1 MVTALRKSHHHSAGQ
16 PQATPA
22 TRPVGSAETSKPPA
36 YLTGRDFS
44 SKRRMHSD
52 SLEPAILA
60 AYRDHPSWKGPQ
72 IAQHVGCDKDN
83 VRRVLAKNGLPLRGR
98 GNSIKALGRAARA
111 AGLTPETIRAL
122 AAQMREAA
130 E

>member
-1 MVTALRKSHHHSAGQ
+1 M
-16 PQATPA
+16 
-22 TRPVGSAETSKPPA
+22 SKPPA
-36 YLTGRDFS
+36 YLSGRDLS
-44 SKRRMHSD
+44 SKPRRKHRD

-60 AYRDHPSWKGPQ
+60 AYHDHPTWKGPQ
-72 IAQHVGCDKDN
+72 IAQHVGCDKDY
-83 VRRVLAKNGLPLRGR
+83 VRRVLSINGLPLRGR
-98 GNSIKALGRAARA
+98 WGNSIKALGRAARA